1 MDSLTQIT
9 LGAAVGELVLGRKI
23 GNKAMLWGAIGG
35 TIPDLDVFARVWMNE
50 IDALAVHRGFS
61 HSILFASL
69 APFLLGFLVD
79 RFYQRGYHQLKGVR
93 WAFFSLWLL
102 FYSAISLG
110 MTWLFREASPLLV
123 GGMMVTTGAGGVLLA
138 RHWWRDY
145 LQRASDPPEATYAD
159 WVKLF
164 FWAIL
169 THPLLD
175 AFTAYGT
182 QLFVPFSDYRVAFN
196 VVAIVDPIYTVP
208 FLAAVILASTMA
220 RDSRLRYRVNMAGL
234 VWSTGYLMLCT
245 LNKQHIDR
253 VFQRSLEA
261 QGIQAHRFSAS
272 PTIFNNLLWQGVAET
287 DSTYYLGMYSLMDS
301 SALIQRFETVP
312 RQQEI
317 PEATPDDHALR
328 ILRWFTK
335 GYYYVIPK
343 GDGHYVFNDLRYGAF
358 GGEGPIEERF
368 IFSFDLRPGP
378 NGFEATQV
386 QPEDQDMGK
395 IFQNLWRRMMGQD
408 LVAER
413 RGRDQS

>member
-9 LGAAVGELVLGRKI
+9 LGAAVGEAVLGRKI

-35 TIPDLDVFARVWMNE
+35 TIPDLDVFARLWMNE

-61 HSILFASL
+61 HSILFAVL
-69 APFLLGFLVD
+69 APFLLGVVVD
-79 RFYQRGYHQLKGVR
+79 RFYQRGYHQIKVVK
-93 WAFFSLWLL
+93 WAFFSLWMLL
-102 FYSAISLG
+102 YTAISLG
-110 MTWLFREASPLLV
+110 MTWLFRDTSSLLV
-123 GGMMVTTGAGGVLLA
+123 GALIGTAVTGGILLA
-138 RHWWRDY
+138 RHWWKDY
-145 LQRASDPPEATYAD
+145 LQRSSLAPQASYAD
-159 WVKLF
+159 WVRLF

-208 FLAAVILASTMA
+208 FLGAVILASTMA
-220 RDSRLRYRVNMAGL
+220 RDSRLRYRINLAGL

-245 LNKQHIDR
+245 LNKQYIDR
-253 VFQRSLEA
+253 VFAQSLEA
-261 QGIQAHRFSAS
+261 HGIHADRFSAS

-301 SALIQRFETVP
+301 SALIHSFETVP
-312 RQQEI
+312 RRQGI
-317 PEATPDDHALR
+317 PEAASDDHALK
-328 ILRWFTK
+328 ILRWFTN

-358 GGEGPIEERF
+358 GGEGPIEDRF
-368 IFSFDLRPGP
+368 IFSFDLHPGP
-378 NGFEATQV
+378 DGYDATQV
-386 QPEDQDMGK
+386 QPKDQDMGK

-413 RGRDQS
+413 